1 MDEVSYISCVN
12 YGNYLDHRWL
22 SQVEAHFN
30 REELGRLGFV
40 GRQGGGG
47 GDVEE
52 EGGEEEGDGGRLGN
66 RKT

>member
-12 YGNYLDHRWL
+12 YGNYLDHSWL
-22 SQVEAHFN
+22 SQVETHSN

-52 EGGEEEGDGGRLGN
+52 EEGDGGRLGN